1 MDKYVNVR
9 SIAAER
15 ERTFKSTVVRWE
27 SLLVL
32 MFIAVN
38 IMNICI
44 SPNYLKVDNL
54 FTAISNFLVKGFI
67 AFPMAF
73 ILVIGEID
81 LSVGDRKSVV

>member
-54 FTAISNFLVKGFI
+54 STAISNFLPTARARSAKMRLPSRMLT
-67 AFPMAF
+67 ATCRST
-73 ILVIGEID
+73 L
-81 LSVGDRKSVV
+81 R